1 MFLKLLSLNL
11 LQRIIPNDQVGEKI
25 FQLQLFWC
33 LTFFPLDSVKAF
45 LEKNRLGKYNEEE
58 VKKKAEEQQA
68 KEAEEEK
75 TANALQVEQR
85 CEVTVPGQARR
96 RGVIK
101 FIGQTS
107 FKPGWWIGIHYDEP
121 VGKNDGS
128 VEGKRYFTCP
138 AKYGA
143 FVKPAHVTMGDFPE
157 LFDEEMDEM

>member
-1 MFLKLLSLNL
+1 M
-11 LQRIIPNDQVGEKI
+11 
-25 FQLQLFWC
+25 
-33 LTFFPLDSVKAF
+33 KAF

-68 KEAEEEK
+68 KEAEEET
-75 TANALQVEQR
+75 TANALQVDRR

-101 FIGQTS
+101 FIGQTT

-138 AKYGA
+138 AKFGA

-157 LFDEEMDEM
+157 FFDEEMDEMWFIPFTI

>member
-1 MFLKLLSLNL
+1 LKLE
-11 LQRIIPNDQVGEKI
+11 IH
-25 FQLQLFWC
+25 LF
-33 LTFFPLDSVKAF
+33 LFPFLDSVKAF
-45 LEKNRLGKYNEEE
+45 LERNRLGKYNEDE
-58 VKKKAEEQQA
+58 VKKKAEEQQT

-75 TANALQVEQR
+75 VAKALKVDER
-85 CEVTVPGQARR
+85 CEVTVAGQARR

-101 FIGQTS
+101 FIGNTS

-128 VEGKRYFTCP
+128 VEGTRYFTCP

-143 FVKPAHVTMGDFPE
+143 FVKPAHVCMGDFPE

>member
-1 MFLKLLSLNL
+1 M
-11 LQRIIPNDQVGEKI
+11 
-25 FQLQLFWC
+25 
-33 LTFFPLDSVKAF
+33 KAF

-75 TANALQVEQR
+75 TANALQIEQR